1 MKKTLDY
8 YLKLNYPIEIYK
20 IPEEE
25 GGGYSATIPALGR
38 YAFVA
43 DGETIEET
51 IKNVLNLKDHYIKEL
66 YKKGIP
72 IPEPELTKELNE
84 VSGKFVVRIPK
95 ELHKSLIQRAE
106 ENGISLNQYVLYL
119 LTKAFEQDKMDNALQ
134 NFIQKFENVFHD
146 LTETEYN
153 LNFNFEN
160 TKKLMEN
167 IRMEKIRSLTYQ
179 EAG

>member
-20 IPEEE
+20 IPEED
-25 GGGYSATIPALGR
+25 GGGYSATIPSLGR

-43 DGETIEET
+43 DGETVEET

-95 ELHKSLIQRAE
+95 ELHSSLIQRAK
-106 ENGISLNQYVLYL
+106 ENGISLNQYILYL
-119 LTKAFEQDKMDNALQ
+119 LTRAFEQEKMENVLQ
-134 NFIQKFENVFHD
+134 NFIQKFENLFHD
-146 LTETEYN
+146 IIETEYN

-160 TKKLMEN
+160 TKKLMAKTQMEN
-167 IRMEKIRSLTYQ
+167 IHNLIYHK
-179 EAG
+179 AG